1 MFVTMQWVKKLWF
14 YYPEDMHPAVRLVIT
29 YFQLHL
35 QLNFSDSK
43 AVTVR
48 DVGELQK
55 QLETRQLLVLLFLTT
70 KCLI

>member
-1 MFVTMQWVKKLWF
+1 MQWVKQLWF
-14 YYPEDMHPAVRLVIT
+14 YYPEDMHPAVHLVIR

-48 DVGELQK
+48 DFGELQK

-70 KCLI
+70 KCPI